1 MPLDFSR
8 VVITA
13 PLVSMVTAKDHL
25 RIAQDDTAHD
35 ADVSAKLD
43 ASQEL
48 VISKLGAA
56 ADAAWTE
63 ATAPRVVRHSILIAL
78 DALYERRGGDEAN
91 DQLRKALQTIDLLIA
106 LYRDPAL
113 A

>member
-8 VVITA
+8 ITISV
-13 PLVSMVTAKDHL
+13 PLVSLDTAKDHL
-25 RIAQDDTAHD
+25 RVPDDDHD
-35 ADVSAKLD
+35 ADISAKLE

-48 VISKLGAA
+48 IISKLGAA
-56 ADAAWTE
+56 ADPAWDETS
-63 ATAPRVVRHSILIAL
+63 APRVVTHAILIAL

-91 DQLRKALQTIDLLIA
+91 DALRKALQTIDLLLA
-106 LYRDPAL
+106 LYRDPSL